1 MQETL
6 VQVLGQE
13 DVLEKG
19 WAAHSSILRLPLWLS
34 W

>member
-6 VQVLGQE
+6 VGFLGWG

-19 WAAHSSILRLPLWLS
+19 WATHSIIHGLPLWLS